1 MKRNLTRWV
10 KQANAR
16 KQVSSSQQCSRCY
29 GSETGAG
36 AGNYDVDA
44 RAACKDDADA
54 LSTAMAKLLSVLA
67 SPTQTKAWKA
77 ALLYMCVFFPWKR
90 FLQDISRLWF
100 GLVMLGPAAALPG
113 PYVRCVLPACED
125 EEDAAPV

>member
-36 AGNYDVDA
+36 AGNDDVDA

-54 LSTAMAKLLSVLA
+54 LAAAMAKLLPVLA

-77 ALLYMCVFFPWKR
+77 V
-90 FLQDISRLWF
+90 
-100 GLVMLGPAAALPG
+100 
-113 PYVRCVLPACED
+113 CVLPLEKVLARHFQALVWVG
-125 EEDAAPV
+125 DARTCSCFARAIRALRSSSL